1 MSWSNETLDMISF
14 TFYKCNWITFNC
26 LVGQGSHARGM
37 AVALGSLD
45 TKREITSLRPPE
57 PESGI
62 LTLAEL
68 EALASLGAT
77 WLLTLDDTR
86 VAGEEAFCT
95 EG

>member
-1 MSWSNETLDMISF
+1 MDYQLAHD
-14 TFYKCNWITFNC
+14 K
-26 LVGQGSHARGM
+26 V
-37 AVALGSLD
+37 
-45 TKREITSLRPPE
+45 
-57 PESGI
+57 

-86 VAGEEAFCT
+86 VAGEEAFGT

>member
-1 MSWSNETLDMISF
+1 MISF
-14 TFYKCNWITFNC
+14 TFYKCNWITFNR
-26 LVGQGSHARGM
+26 LVGQDSHARGM

>member
-1 MSWSNETLDMISF
+1 MISF
-14 TFYKCNWITFNC
+14 TFYKCNWITFNR
-26 LVGQGSHARGM
+26 LVGQGSHAWGRM

-77 WLLTLDDTR
+77 GLLTLDDTR
-86 VAGEEAFCT
+86 VAGEEAFGT